1 MVMSD
6 SLQNS
11 RRHFVIQSISGV
23 CAFAVGAANAQA
35 PAAVQESDPQAAAL
49 GYKTD
54 GSTADK
60 TKYPTYQASQS
71 CSGCVLFQG
80 KAGDTSAPCA
90 AFGNK
95 LVSGKGWCSAWTKKA

>member
-1 MVMSD
+1 MTS
-6 SLQNS
+6 S
-11 RRHFVIQSISGV
+11 RRIFVIQSLSGAS
-23 CAFAVGAANAQA
+23 AFAIGAAYAQA
-35 PAAVQESDPQAAAL
+35 PAAVLENDPQAVAL

-60 TKYPTYQASQS
+60 AKFPSYSASQS

-80 KAGDTSAPCA
+80 KAGDAAAPCA

-95 LVSGKGWCSAWTKKA
+95 LVAGKGWCSAWTKKA

>member
-1 MVMSD
+1 MSH
-6 SLQNS
+6 SHPHS
-11 RRHFVIQSISGV
+11 RRSFVIQSLSGA
-23 CAFAVGAANAQA
+23 CAFAAAASYAQA
-35 PAAVQESDPQAAAL
+35 PAAVMESDPQALAL

-60 TKYPTYQASQS
+60 VKYPNYNAVQS

-80 KAGDTSAPCA
+80 KAGDTTAPCA

>member
-1 MVMSD
+1 MIMSL
-6 SLQNS
+6 SLRNS
-11 RRHFVIQSISGV
+11 RRSFVIQSLSGA
-23 CAFAVGAANAQA
+23 CALAAGAAYAQA
-35 PAAVQESDPQAAAL
+35 PAAVLESDPQAAAL

-60 TKYPTYQASQS
+60 AKYPSYNASQS
-71 CSGCVLFQG
+71 CLGCVLFQG
-80 KAGDTSAPCA
+80 KAGDASAPCA